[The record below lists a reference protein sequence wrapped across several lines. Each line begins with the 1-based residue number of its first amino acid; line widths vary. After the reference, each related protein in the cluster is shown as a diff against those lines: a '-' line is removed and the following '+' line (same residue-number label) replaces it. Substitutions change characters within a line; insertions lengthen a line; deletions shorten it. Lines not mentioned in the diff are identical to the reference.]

1 MSHILDIQPHHPHYP
16 PTPGPDSR
24 PSPSASH
31 QPGQTGA
38 AMLHYLTGWLAGWSC
53 LVEEGMHGGK
63 GGCGRETERERG
75 QGCFLFSQLIDSQ
88 MSGGVGFVAGLKHPG
103 TLFPSTNKHNTH
115 AHAGEDCARGRA
127 HARTRTCGLRFPPL
141 R

>member
-31 QPGQTGA
+31 TSRGRQELLCYT
-38 AMLHYLTGWLAGWSC
+38 TSLAGW
-53 LVEEGMHGGK
+53 LELFGG
-63 GGCGRETERERG
+63 GRDAWREGREGVGERG

-88 MSGGVGFVAGLKHPG
+88 MSGGVGFVAWG
-103 TLFPSTNKHNTH
+103 
-115 AHAGEDCARGRA
+115 
-127 HARTRTCGLRFPPL
+127 
-141 R
+141 